1 MTLAP
6 AELSAALQPVV
17 DRALS
22 RLAQALPEPSPADLL
37 PLLTRLAVASDFAL
51 DTLVRQ
57 PALLAQLAARVA
69 RRSRRRCL
77 TRCSPVI
84 GRHSC
89 GAGVRRCPR
98 G

>member
-22 RLAQALPEPSPADLL
+22 RLAQVLPEPAPAELQ

-51 DTLVRQ
+51 DTLER
-57 PALLAQLAARVA
+57 PALPGRYNQPMTLAPAELSAA
-69 RRSRRRCL
+69 L
-77 TRCSPVI
+77 QPVVD
-84 GRHSC
+84 RALS
-89 GAGVRRCPR
+89 
-98 G
+98 